1 MSSKLT
7 DIMGTMLLLA
17 MGASILLA
25 LYFMITLSNIH

>member
-7 DIMGTMLLLA
+7 DIMEAMLLLT